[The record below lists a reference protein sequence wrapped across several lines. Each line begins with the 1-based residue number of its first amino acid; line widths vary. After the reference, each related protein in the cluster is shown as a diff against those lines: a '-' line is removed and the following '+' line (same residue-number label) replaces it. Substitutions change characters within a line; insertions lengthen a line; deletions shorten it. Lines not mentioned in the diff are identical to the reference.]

1 MEMEGE
7 TGLVLAGGFNVSRVG
22 VKCGRWNPTTEQVKV
37 LMDLFKAGLRTP
49 STEQIQRIS
58 NHLSFYGKVESK
70 NVFYWFQN
78 HKARERHHKKR
89 RRGSSSDDEPEH
101 QFVISPD
108 CKREAKLTNRS
119 LISCKFN
126 QFTRTSCFNFL
137 TCMCYSIIHACMHVS
152 FTKDRE
158 SNNKNIQV

>member
-7 TGLVLAGGFNVSRVG
+7 AGVVVSGGFNANRVG

-37 LMDLFKAGLRTP
+37 LMDLFRAGLRTP

-89 RRGSSSDDEPEH
+89 RRGSPSDDEAEH

-108 CKREAKLTNRS
+108 CKREAKLSNRSS
-119 LISCKFN
+119 LISCKFSLPESVAYCLN
-126 QFTRTSCFNFL
+126 
-137 TCMCYSIIHACMHVS
+137 MCYSIIHACT
-152 FTKDRE
+152 FTFAEDEEK
-158 SNNKNIQV
+158 